1 MVKYLGKP
9 RVERGFSVTWGQSVL
24 IFVFPCVFAAALTYW
39 LRQVVRLINYNK
51 SQTDRAVYRPRV
63 EAVVTEVMPSSVK
76 FVLYDGSEATI
87 EFVNGVPETDEE
99 LAELCAAALWSMD
112 DNNTEEE
119 LEDAD

>member
-1 MVKYLGKP
+1 
-9 RVERGFSVTWGQSVL
+9 
-24 IFVFPCVFAAALTYW
+24 
-39 LRQVVRLINYNK
+39 
-51 SQTDRAVYRPRV
+51 V